1 MVAKILESAFY
12 IFGYG
17 TFLIVACEI
26 DVKAKKAYYA
36 MMIPFLMVLAIVIIL
51 ALYTVW
57 R

>member
-1 MVAKILESAFY
+1 MIAKILESAFY